1 MCIHKEEKKNSDNS
15 ITVNLHIRSNL
26 TNILTNWFLLALV
39 YSTGLFHSLSL
50 VVSLKAVGVEGHV
63 AGLTPIEAPL
73 LLVQLVHAV
82 VAYALDLCSDHTVD
96 GAVIK
101 PDGLSGPN

>member
-1 MCIHKEEKKNSDNS
+1 M
-15 ITVNLHIRSNL
+15 VR
-26 TNILTNWFLLALV
+26 
-39 YSTGLFHSLSL
+39 
-50 VVSLKAVGVEGHV
+50 LKAVGVEGHV

-82 VAYALDLCSDHTVD
+82 VAYSLDLCSDHTVD
-96 GAVIK
+96 DAVIK